1 MREHQDQYLSGLKN
15 NVSELASQMTSM
27 LTDYAEQVNSQ
38 TENTLTNWAEHTT
51 NYAQEMTT
59 TVNALSSIVDE
70 IEVKLSN

>member
-1 MREHQDQYLSGLKN
+1 
-15 NVSELASQMTSM
+15 MTSM